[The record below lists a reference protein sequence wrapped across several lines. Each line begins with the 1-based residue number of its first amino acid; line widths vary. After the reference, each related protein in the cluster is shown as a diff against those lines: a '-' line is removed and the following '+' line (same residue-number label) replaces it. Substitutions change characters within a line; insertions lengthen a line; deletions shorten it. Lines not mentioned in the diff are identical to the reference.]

1 MRLEPTRVQAWAVRS
16 AGAIW
21 KAFDA
26 QLVIYALSLAVIGLL
41 MAYTNSGSTPLTA
54 PASRRRSPGRH

>member
-1 MRLEPTRVQAWAVRS
+1 MGTMRLEPTRVQAWAVRS

-26 QLVIYALSLAVIGLL
+26 QLVIYAAARWPS
-41 MAYTNSGSTPLTA
+41 SGS
-54 PASRRRSPGRH
+54 